1 MNNNPIQMMMQMVRN
16 KQNPQQI
23 MMEYLQQQAQQNPMG
38 QNLLSLAQSG
48 NAADIEKIARNI
60 CAQRGVDFD
69 KEFAAFKQSLGL

>member
-1 MNNNPIQMMMQMVRN
+1 MMIQMARSG
-16 KQNPQQI
+16 QNPEQ
-23 MMEYLQQQAQQNPMG
+23 MMLQYLQQQAQQNPMG

-48 NAADIEKIARNI
+48 NTADIEKIARNI

>member
-1 MNNNPIQMMMQMVRN
+1 MMIQMVKNR
-16 KQNPQQI
+16 QNPEQ
-23 MMEYLQQQAQQNPMG
+23 MMLQYLQQQAQQNPMG

-48 NAADIEKIARNI
+48 NTADIEKIARNI

>member
-1 MNNNPIQMMMQMVRN
+1 MMIQMA
-16 KQNPQQI
+16 KSGQNPEQ
-23 MMEYLQQQAQQNPMG
+23 MMLQYLQQQAQQNPMG

-48 NAADIEKIARNI
+48 NTADIEKIARNI